1 MNHAT
6 LHQPF
11 LSTPSE
17 TPRRIS
23 HVGRWT
29 VQEHEVVPSTN
40 LLAAHLPAW
49 HAIRAD
55 HQSAGRGRF
64 QRTWVSDRGG
74 LWLSAVLPTVNTR
87 SLKLLPLAA
96 GLALCDALRSF
107 GVDQLRMRWPN
118 DILVGNRKLA
128 GLLID
133 QFVPGLAVV
142 GLGINVSN
150 RPEQYDSALRDQ
162 VARLEELTSPTP
174 ALGELMS
181 RVLAALEEVN
191 GVLEG
196 LGPETLLPRINALWP
211 ALQPVELDLD
221 GQVITGDFEGV
232 DSAGRLK
239 LRSPALETIFY
250 EPHQVRL
257 LREILNP

>member
-11 LSTPSE
+11 LSPRCE
-17 TPRRIS
+17 TAPRIS
-23 HVGRWT
+23 HFGRWT
-29 VQEHEVVPSTN
+29 VQEHEVVSSTN
-40 LLAAHLPAW
+40 LLAAKLPAF
-49 HAIRAD
+49 HAIRAE
-55 HQSAGRGRF
+55 HQNAGRGRF

-74 LWLSAVLPTVNTR
+74 LWLSAVLPTADIPD
-87 SLKLLPLAA
+87 LKMLPLAA

-107 GVDQLRMRWPN
+107 GVARLRMRWPN
-118 DILVGNRKLA
+118 DVLVGNRKLA

-142 GLGINVSN
+142 GLGVNVSN
-150 RPEQYDSALRDQ
+150 RPEQCDSALRGQ
-162 VARLEELTSPTP
+162 VVRLEELTAPTP

-181 RVLAALEEVN
+181 RALAALEEVS

-211 ALQPVELDLD
+211 TPQLVQLDLD
-221 GQVITGDFEGV
+221 GQMITGHFEGV
-232 DSAGRLK
+232 DRAGRLK
-239 LRSPALETIFY
+239 LRLPAHETILY